1 MKIAFIGDSLTEG
14 RPGVSFF
21 NILKEKY
28 SDIQFVNLGKPGET
42 VKSLFTR
49 LKKDQLEG
57 YDLSFLWIGVNDVYS
72 KLLKVQAQPVAKDF
86 DEFKDY
92 YVKVLELIIES
103 TKKVIAVTPAIVGE
117 NTNNASNIEIKQM
130 NALIESI
137 ASKYE
142 NVSFLNMQSVFF
154 NHLSK
159 VNPSE
164 YMNTKVMRVM
174 MDVLLYKKASRVDK
188 VSKKRGLHLT
198 LDGIHLNSAGAQIV
212 ADCYAT
218 IIQDLIHENQ
228 VTTERYD

>member
-1 MKIAFIGDSLTEG
+1 MKIALIGDSLTEG
-14 RPGVSFF
+14 RPGVSFT
-21 NILKEKY
+21 NMLREKY
-28 SDIQFVNLGKPGET
+28 PDIKFVNLGKPGES
-42 VKSLFTR
+42 VKSLYTR
-49 LKKDQLEG
+49 LKKDQLDV

-72 KLLKVQAQPVAKDF
+72 KLLSVQAQPVAKDL
-86 DEFKDY
+86 DEFEEY

-103 TKKVIAVTPAIVGE
+103 SKKVITVTPAIVGE
-117 NTNNASNIEIKQM
+117 NSYNASNNEIKQM
-130 NALIESI
+130 NVLIESI

-159 VNPSE
+159 VNPSD
-164 YMNTKVMRVM
+164 YMNTKVMKVM

-188 VSKKRGLHLT
+188 ISKKRGLHLT

-228 VTTERYD
+228 VTIQK

>member
-1 MKIAFIGDSLTEG
+1 MKVALIGDSLTEG

-57 YDLSFLWIGVNDVYS
+57 YDLSFLWIGINDIYS
-72 KLLKVQAQPVAKDF
+72 KLLKVQAQPIVKDF
-86 DEFKDY
+86 NEFEDY
-92 YVKVLELIIES
+92 YVKVLELIVES
-103 TKKVIAVTPAIVGE
+103 SKKVIAVTPAIVGE
-117 NTNNASNIEIKQM
+117 ISNNATNSEIKQL
-130 NALIESI
+130 NVLIKSI
-137 ASKYE
+137 TSKYE

-154 NHLSK
+154 NYLSK
-159 VNPSE
+159 VNPSD

-174 MDVLLYKKASRVDK
+174 MDVLLYKNASSVDK
-188 VSKKRGLHLT
+188 ISKKRGLHLT

-218 IIQDLIHENQ
+218 IIQN
-228 VTTERYD
+228 